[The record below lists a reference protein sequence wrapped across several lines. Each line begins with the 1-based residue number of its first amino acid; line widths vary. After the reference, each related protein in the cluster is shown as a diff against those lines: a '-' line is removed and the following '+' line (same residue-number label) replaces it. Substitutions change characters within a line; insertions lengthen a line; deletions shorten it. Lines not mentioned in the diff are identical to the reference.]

1 MTDTRAAMMFVI
13 LLHKVGEGSW
23 SSRLPS
29 RGPQAPS
36 RCLPG
41 PGCGPRVEDQL
52 EPAVTVAAHLP
63 LRVET
68 LAVPADAVA
77 TLDTPGS

>member
-29 RGPQAPS
+29 WGPRAPS

-41 PGCGPRVEDQL
+41 RSPRVEDQL

>member
-1 MTDTRAAMMFVI
+1 MFVI

-29 RGPQAPS
+29 RGPRAPG

-41 PGCGPRVEDQL
+41 PGPRVEDQL

-77 TLDTPGS
+77 ALDTPGS